1 VLNISPYSSSSGSSS
16 NNNSEN
22 DGKGVGKEV
31 DQCLEK
37 EVHKVDLSVL
47 QALGI
52 PTDSIRTHN
61 SVITDNNITKWE
73 YGGITYKLIGD
84 ITTIT
89 LEDIKSFIEDNL
101 KEGWLYAVMPIV
113 VDISLSINSEV
124 ISLSQQILVT
134 RNVRPMLLKNWIER
148 SLNDARFRYGIEGIE
163 GKLIFKYRT
172 IKYDLKKEVEN
183 KD

>member
-1 VLNISPYSSSSGSSS
+1 MLNISPYSSSSGSSS

-101 KEGWLYAVMPIV
+101 KEG
-113 VDISLSINSEV
+113 
-124 ISLSQQILVT
+124 
-134 RNVRPMLLKNWIER
+134 
-148 SLNDARFRYGIEGIE
+148 
-163 GKLIFKYRT
+163 
-172 IKYDLKKEVEN
+172 
-183 KD
+183 